1 MYKKIT
7 HNIVEEHFA
16 HPLAAELKKK
26 VEKIIAPAPTMAKP
40 KLTITPEGNLHMAAN
55 ELIGKLA
62 WGIRKYIVSTL
73 GDLDDAA
80 YIKENILKDIQ
91 DFAPVFTTYYSKTV
105 SDEAV
110 KHLSE
115 FATVLCEIVKLA
127 RSGKD
132 YEKQTEIAISHLD
145 MLAKVL
151 AAANPKN
158 WPEEVVKEYLH
169 QYATHV
175 LAQVQA
181 REKKDWEADTL
192 ASVKAINTIMSGPVT
207 EGILKGMP
215 DFANVFA
222 SGIVKQFPGLFS
234 Y

>member
-16 HPLAAELKKK
+16 HPMAAELKKK
-26 VEKIIAPAPTMAKP
+26 VDKTVAPTPKP
-40 KLTITPEGNLHMAAN
+40 KVSITPEGNLHMAVH
-55 ELIGKLA
+55 ELMGKLA
-62 WGIRKYIVSTL
+62 WGIRNYIVSTL
-73 GDLDDAA
+73 GGIDDAA
-80 YIKENILKDIQ
+80 FIEASILKDIQ
-91 DFAPVFTTYYSKTV
+91 DLSPVFTTYYSKTV
-105 SDEAV
+105 ADESL
-110 KHLSE
+110 KHLTE
-115 FATVLCEIVKLA
+115 FANAFCEVVKLA
-127 RSGKD
+127 KAGKD
-132 YEKQTEIAISHLD
+132 YTKQAEVALSHAD

-151 AAANPKN
+151 STANPKN

-169 QYATHV
+169 QYATH
-175 LAQVQA
+175 LIAQITA
-181 REKKDWEADTL
+181 RMKKDWEADTL
-192 ASVKAINTIMSGPVT
+192 SSVKAINTIMSGPVT